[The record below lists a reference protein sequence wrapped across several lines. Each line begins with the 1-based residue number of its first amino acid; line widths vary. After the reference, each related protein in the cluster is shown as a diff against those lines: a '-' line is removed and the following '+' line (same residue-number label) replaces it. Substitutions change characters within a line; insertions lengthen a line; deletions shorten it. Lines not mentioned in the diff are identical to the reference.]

1 MVYNG
6 AMGIFGFSYRKTSC
20 YLIQGSGDGLVAFDA
35 GWPCT
40 FCEYGRALKSTGMGL
55 RQVKWAMVS
64 HFHMDHAGLVGEM
77 IRRGISCIAFEK
89 QMDGIDEME
98 RMILR
103 QVKDYAVIDK
113 GRLLLMKSGESRAW
127 FLKLGISGEI
137 VETPGH
143 SPDSVSFVSDAGEA
157 LTGDLP
163 AEELIMDGDVAGKLS
178 WQRLRNRQAKA
189 IYPAHGKA
197 YTLPDRE

>member
-1 MVYNG
+1 
-6 AMGIFGFSYRKTSC
+6 MGIFGFSYRKTSY

-40 FCEYGRALKSTGMGL
+40 FNEYARALKSTGMGIQ
-55 RQVKWAMVS
+55 QVKWAMVS

-89 QMDGIDEME
+89 QLDGIDEME
-98 RMILR
+98 RLILR
-103 QVKDYAVIDK
+103 QAKDYAVIDK
-113 GRLLLMKSGESRAW
+113 SRLLPMKSMEARAW
-127 FLKLGISGEI
+127 FLKLGIGGAI

-163 AEELIMDGDVAGKLS
+163 AEALIMDNDVAGKLS
-178 WQRLRNRQAKA
+178 WQRLRSRRAKA

-197 YTLPDRE
+197 YTLSDHE